1 MRPTNRLTE
10 LAVSQAKP
18 KEKQHKLTD
27 GGGMYLLVHP
37 NGSKYWR
44 MDTRIEG
51 KRKTFSFGMCS
62 EVSLTEAQERRD
74 EARKQIKGDKPH

>member
-1 MRPTNRLTE
+1 MAKDKLTE
-10 LAVSQAKP
+10 SAVKEAKP
-18 KEKQHKLTD
+18 AVRQFKLSD
-27 GGGMYLLVHP
+27 GGGLYLLVHS

-51 KRKTFSFGMCS
+51 KRKTFSFGVCS

>member
-1 MRPTNRLTE
+1 
-10 LAVSQAKP
+10 
-18 KEKQHKLTD
+18 
-27 GGGMYLLVHP
+27 
-37 NGSKYWR
+37 

-51 KRKTFSFGMCS
+51 KRKTFSFGVCS